1 LKASAALR
9 PYPPLTLT
17 VIHATEVEP
26 PGDRKPIDWKLL
38 TDLPVESP
46 EEAIEKM
53 AWYAMRWKIEI
64 YFKILKSG
72 FNAEKLRLR
81 TAERLVNLI
90 AIFCI
95 LGWRIFWTTM
105 LNRTLPD
112 ENPEYVL
119 APAEIKLLDD
129 LARRGGRKLARPP
142 TLSAY
147 LGEIARL
154 GGYLGIHP
162 VSTAKDRFS
171 VEAAAAFVFLA

>member
-1 LKASAALR
+1 
-9 PYPPLTLT
+9 
-17 VIHATEVEP
+17 
-26 PGDRKPIDWKLL
+26 
-38 TDLPVESP
+38 
-46 EEAIEKM
+46 
-53 AWYAMRWKIEI
+53 MRWKIEL

-95 LGWRIFWTTM
+95 LGWRIFWMTM
-105 LNRTLPD
+105 LNRALPD

-129 LARRGGRKLARPP
+129 LAVRGGRKLARPP

-154 GGYLGIHP
+154 GGHLARSQDPPPGNIIMWRGWSRLMDIQLG
-162 VSTAKDRFS
+162 
-171 VEAAAAFVFLA
+171 AAIASGRCG